1 MKSQLIANK
10 RYKET
15 PSLRHVSYQPVAWN
29 ARSKMGFISEHLEI
43 SVQNGRLV
51 HMSLTRRSL
60 IFAGAAGLLAR
71 TAGSAEKAALTPIE
85 LSPKPEDHEMPVEG
99 FVDEITPTENFFVR
113 CHTYTPQV
121 TLADWKLSIDGLVN
135 TPLTLTLDDL
145 KKLPHVELVSVLE
158 CAGNGRSFYKPIMAG
173 AQWKFGGVG
182 NARWTGVRLRDVLQ
196 KAGLKPGAT
205 QLLLDGADVPLGK
218 MPDFQRTVTV
228 AKGLD
233 PDTMLA
239 WAMNGQPLTME
250 HGFPLRLVAPGWA
263 SDSWVKWLQHIEVL
277 DHEFDGFWMK
287 TAYRHPS
294 HPVAPGTAV
303 DAKDMIPVTDLSV
316 KSVIAIGDWVKPGVV
331 AVQGAAWSNGSP
343 IAKVEISADGGTSWN
358 LAKLMGTGTKYGFR
372 KFAYA
377 WKATE
382 GEHSLIARATDAAG
396 KSQPMQEDWNP
407 SGYLWNVAQPRKVLV
422 SAKLTHT
429 DSNETVKPM
438 TVPDAY
444 QAACMS
450 CHDDHMMRMQ
460 HLTRAQWE
468 KELDKM
474 TGWGAPLSAADRP
487 GVVDYLSSQYKP

>member
-60 IFAGAAGLLAR
+60 IFAGTAGLLAR

-263 SDSWVKWLQHIEVL
+263 SDSWVKWLQHIDVL

-358 LAKLMGTGTKYGFR
+358 LAKLTGTGTKYGFR

>member
-1 MKSQLIANK
+1 M
-10 RYKET
+10 
-15 PSLRHVSYQPVAWN
+15 
-29 ARSKMGFISEHLEI
+29 EHLFR
-43 SVQNGRLV
+43 NGFQFGAFGDSRGYWALLTYLSARAVFCLSLPRDRLV
-51 HMSLTRRSL
+51 HMTISRRSL
-60 IFAGAAGLLAR
+60 LLAGAAGLLGR

-113 CHTYTPQV
+113 SHSYTPQV
-121 TLADWKLSIDGLVN
+121 KLADWKLSIDGLVN

-158 CAGNGRSFYKPIMAG
+158 CAGNGRSFYEPRVAG

-205 QLLLDGADVPLGK
+205 ELLLDGADVPLGK

-239 WAMNGQPLTME
+239 WAMNGQPLTVE

-294 HPVAPGTAV
+294 HSVAPGSTV
-303 DAKDMIPVTDLSV
+303 DAKDMIPVTDLNV
-316 KSVIAIGDWVKPGVV
+316 KSVIAMGDWVKPGMV
-331 AVQGAAWSNGSP
+331 AVQGVAWSNGSP
-343 IAKVEISADGGTSWN
+343 IAKVEISDDGGKSWN
-358 LAKLMGTGTKYGFR
+358 QAKFADAGTKYGFR
-372 KFAYA
+372 KFTFA

-396 KSQPMQEDWNP
+396 KSQPMQEEWNP
-407 SGYLWNVAQPRKVLV
+407 SGYLWNVAQPRKVVV
-422 SAKLTHT
+422 SAKQSHV
-429 DSNETVKPM
+429 DSDVAASSV
-438 TVPDAY
+438 TVPEAY
-444 QAACMS
+444 KAACMA

-474 TGWGAPLSAADRP
+474 TGWGAPLSTADRP
-487 GVVDYLSSQYKP
+487 AVVDYLSSQYKP

>member
-263 SDSWVKWLQHIEVL
+263 SDSWVKWLQHIDVL

-358 LAKLMGTGTKYGFR
+358 LAKLTGTGTKYGFR

-407 SGYLWNVAQPRKVLV
+407 SGYLWNVAQTRKVLV